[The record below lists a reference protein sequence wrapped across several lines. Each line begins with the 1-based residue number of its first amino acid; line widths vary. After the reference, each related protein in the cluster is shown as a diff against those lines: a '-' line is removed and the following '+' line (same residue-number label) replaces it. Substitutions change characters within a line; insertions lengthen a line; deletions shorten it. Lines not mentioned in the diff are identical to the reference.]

1 MFLFQVGAR
10 DMMRMSPWADGM
22 MCSSGQCL
30 CCKTCTMLPN
40 IEIESVVMQNLE
52 WRDIERLKWK
62 CWKLKCCLLYELDLY
77 VNEGKKFPRKWSKI
91 DLSWLRERRLDET
104 DDNTW
109 VVASY
114 NIITQDVN
122 IKTKDG
128 FLRVPV
134 DKLKWKVKE
143 VPTDEPKNND
153 KE

>member
-1 MFLFQVGAR
+1 
-10 DMMRMSPWADGM
+10 MMRMSPWADGM

-77 VNEGKKFPRKWSKI
+77 VNESKKFPHKGSKVDMRWLYERKM
-91 DLSWLRERRLDET
+91 DEN
-104 DDNTW
+104 DDNEW
-109 VVASY
+109 IVASY

-122 IKTKDG
+122 IKTKDW
-128 FLRVPV
+128 FIRIPV
-134 DKLKWKVKE
+134 DKLKGKIKK
-143 VPTDEPKNND
+143 DD
-153 KE
+153 

>member
-1 MFLFQVGAR
+1 
-10 DMMRMSPWADGM
+10 MMRMSPWADGM

-77 VNEGKKFPRKWSKI
+77 VSESKKFPRKGSKI
-91 DLSWLRERRLDET
+91 DMAGLRERRSDESG
-104 DDNTW
+104 DNTW
-109 VVASY
+109 IVASY

-122 IKTKDG
+122 IKTNDG
-128 FLRVPV
+128 FIRIPV
-134 DKLKWKVKE
+134 EKLKWKVKE
-143 VPTDEPKNND
+143 APKDEKPPKEEKV
-153 KE
+153 KEEKKE